1 MISKRFEVNKPWT
14 EEYLDLWEIV
24 FNRMGFVTSRQGA
37 DLLVDVLSIEDEE
50 ILKKFM
56 DYDIL

>member
-14 EEYLDLWEIV
+14 EEYLDFWEIV
-24 FNRMGFVTSRQGA
+24 FNRMGFVTSRQGG
-37 DLLVDVLSIEDEE
+37 DLLVDVLSAEDEE

>member
-1 MISKRFEVNKPWT
+1 MISKVFEVNEPWT

-24 FNRMGFVTSRQGA
+24 FDRMGFVTKRREG
-37 DLLVDVLSIEDEE
+37 DLIVDVLSLEDEE
-50 ILKKFM
+50 IINKFI

>member
-14 EEYLDLWEIV
+14 EDYLDFWEIV

-37 DLLVDVLSIEDEE
+37 DLLVDVLSAEDEE

>member
-1 MISKRFEVNKPWT
+1 MISKRFNVNEPWT
-14 EEYLDLWEIV
+14 EDYLDFWEIV
-24 FNRMGFVTSRQGA
+24 FNRMGFVTSRQGG
-37 DLLVDVLSIEDEE
+37 DLLVDVLSLEDEE

>member
-1 MISKRFEVNKPWT
+1 MISKHFEVNKPWT
-14 EEYLDLWEIV
+14 EDYLDFWEIV

-37 DLLVDVLSIEDEE
+37 DLLVDVLSAEDEE
-50 ILKKFM
+50 ILKKFI

>member
-1 MISKRFEVNKPWT
+1 MISRRFNVNEPWT
-14 EEYLDLWEIV
+14 EDYLDFWEIV

-37 DLLVDVLSIEDEE
+37 DLLVDVLSAEDEE
-50 ILKKFM
+50 ILAKFL

>member
-1 MISKRFEVNKPWT
+1 MISKRFNVNEPWT
-14 EEYLDLWEIV
+14 EDYLDFWEIV

-37 DLLVDVLSIEDEE
+37 DLLVDVLSAEDEE
-50 ILKKFM
+50 ILKKFI

>member
-1 MISKRFEVNKPWT
+1 MISKRFNVNEPWT
-14 EEYLDLWEIV
+14 EEYLDFWEIV

-37 DLLVDVLSIEDEE
+37 DLLVDVLSAEDEE
-50 ILKKFM
+50 ILKKFI

>member
-14 EEYLDLWEIV
+14 EEYLDFWEIV

>member
-14 EEYLDLWEIV
+14 EDYLDFWEIV

-37 DLLVDVLSIEDEE
+37 DLLVDVLSAEDEE
-50 ILKKFM
+50 ILKKFI

>member
-1 MISKRFEVNKPWT
+1 MISRRFEVNKPWT
-14 EEYLDLWEIV
+14 EEYLDFWEIV

-37 DLLVDVLSIEDEE
+37 DLLVDVLSAEDEE
-50 ILKKFM
+50 ILNKFI

>member
-1 MISKRFEVNKPWT
+1 MISKRFNVNEPWT
-14 EEYLDLWEIV
+14 EEYLDFWEIV

-37 DLLVDVLSIEDEE
+37 DLLVDVLSAEDEE

>member
-14 EEYLDLWEIV
+14 EDYLDFWEIV

-37 DLLVDVLSIEDEE
+37 DLLVDVLSVEDEE
-50 ILKKFM
+50 ILKKFI

>member
-1 MISKRFEVNKPWT
+1 MISRRFEVNKPWT
-14 EEYLDLWEIV
+14 EDYLDFWEIV

-37 DLLVDVLSIEDEE
+37 DLLVDVLSAEDEE

>member
-14 EEYLDLWEIV
+14 EDYLDFWEIV

-37 DLLVDVLSIEDEE
+37 DLLVDVLSLEDEE
-50 ILKKFM
+50 ILKKFL

>member
-14 EEYLDLWEIV
+14 EEYLDFWEIV

-37 DLLVDVLSIEDEE
+37 DLLVDVLSAEDEE